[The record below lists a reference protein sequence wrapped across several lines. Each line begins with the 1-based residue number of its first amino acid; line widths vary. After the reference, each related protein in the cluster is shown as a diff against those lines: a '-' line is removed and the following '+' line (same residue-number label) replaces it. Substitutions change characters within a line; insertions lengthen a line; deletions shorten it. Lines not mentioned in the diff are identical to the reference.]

1 MLVGVCFSTGDHKDS
16 PQCLGTLGNLDLFF
30 LLIRTFSLDPLDHPH
45 CDLPP
50 RSPPVSSVFLTC
62 NSCVLFFAR
71 FKGQFHVYKLP
82 L

>member
-50 RSPPVSSVFLTC
+50 RSPPVPPVQFL
-62 NSCVLFFAR
+62 LFCSLHDLKDNFT
-71 FKGQFHVYKLP
+71 FINCHYS
-82 L
+82 